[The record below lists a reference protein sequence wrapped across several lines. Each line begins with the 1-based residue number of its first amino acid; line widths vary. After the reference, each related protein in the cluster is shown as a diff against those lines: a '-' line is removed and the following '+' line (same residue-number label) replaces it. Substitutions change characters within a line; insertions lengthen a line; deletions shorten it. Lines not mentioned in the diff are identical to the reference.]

1 MTETCAHLSRRG
13 DRSPVR
19 THACS
24 TRAWDD
30 VARTSRV
37 RGAAGV
43 LTAALGAGLSV
54 AVLVIFRRLAPDTG
68 PIRRFLSANAFTVY
82 VIHVYVIHLAI
93 LVGLALTLRDVTTP
107 VIAKLGVLLFL
118 AVPASWLLAAV
129 VRTIPG
135 VKKIL

>member
-1 MTETCAHLSRRG
+1 M
-13 DRSPVR
+13 
-19 THACS
+19 
-24 TRAWDD
+24 
-30 VARTSRV
+30 
-37 RGAAGV
+37 
-43 LTAALGAGLSV
+43 
-54 AVLVIFRRLAPDTG
+54 LVIFRRLAPDTG

-93 LVGLALTLRDVTTP
+93 LVGLALTLREVTTP